1 MQRILFMM
9 LAAVCAFALPAS
21 AQQQAQRAPIDWW
34 LGYDTFRSVSMSPNG
49 QYIATLRHDD
59 TGDILMIIDMA
70 TRQSRAIQRART
82 DQSLQITSVGFAS
95 NSRVVFILQ
104 QRNRVQFTRS
114 SAVRRASVDDGF
126 ETNTRI
132 YASNLD
138 GSNLIQ
144 LYDPSRQGFDAYVD
158 ASLVSLLPKDDDNVL
173 LLVPTQGGNE
183 LRKVNVNTAAQQ
195 RVDTGT
201 IFTAGWSVDIDGT
214 PVLRS
219 DIIDNGRG
227 YAWLR
232 RGPGQRTWT
241 EITRY
246 RGAEG
251 VNSAPPFQPAG
262 PGAQPGQMIIAAR
275 REGADTR
282 GLYLLDT
289 ATGAYTET
297 VQVDSQFDMDGADID
312 AQRGVIMAACWWG
325 HRYQCAPKD
334 EEFAARWNAVQQAL
348 GNNVNIILADY
359 SDDLNR
365 LLIQT
370 FGPQDLG
377 TYYLYDH
384 QNHSLNVLLRQ
395 RPEANAALLPTERVV
410 EYTTSD
416 GQRQWGYLW
425 IPPGVTNAT
434 NLPTIVVPHG
444 GPEGRDYF
452 GADLFAPYLAA
463 QGYAVFQPNFRGG
476 DGFGRAFVEAGHRQ
490 WGRRMQED
498 VTDGARYL
506 FQQGIADPNRT
517 CIAGWSYGGYVAFTA
532 SFMNTDVFKCSVAGA
547 GVSDLR
553 QMLRWERAGS
563 TGNDVDRTGSGSS
576 SMGYRYWTTLI
587 GDGND
592 PSLDQYSAAQNANRV
607 GMPLLIIHG
616 DEDQTV
622 PIEQSQIM
630 ERAMQGAG
638 KSTRLITLADAD
650 HYLTPLQGDVMRTV
664 LTESLNF
671 VSSNIGPGVAPGSQ

>member
-1 MQRILFMM
+1 MQRILFVLM
-9 LAAVCAFALPAS
+9 AAAALVLPAS
-21 AQQQAQRAPIDWW
+21 AQQQVQRAPVDWW
-34 LGYDTFRSVSMSPNG
+34 LGYDSFRSVSMSPNG
-49 QYIATLRHDD
+49 QYIAALRHDD
-59 TGDILMIIDMA
+59 TGDILMITDMA

-82 DQSLQITSVGFAS
+82 DQSLQIVSVGFAS
-95 NSRVVFILQ
+95 NTRVVFILQ
-104 QRNRVQFTRS
+104 QRNRVEFTRG
-114 SAVRRASVDDGF
+114 SAVRRATVDGGF

-132 YASNLD
+132 YASDLD
-138 GSNLIQ
+138 GGNLIP
-144 LYDPSRQGFDAYVD
+144 LYDPSRQGFDATVD
-158 ASLVSLLPKDDDNVL
+158 AGLISLLPKDDDNVL
-173 LLVPTQGGNE
+173 LIVPTQGGNE
-183 LRKVNVNTAAQQ
+183 LRRVNVSTGAQQ

-201 IFTAGWSVDIDGT
+201 IFTAGWEVDIDGT
-214 PVLRS
+214 PVLRT

-227 YAWLR
+227 YSWLR

-246 RGAEG
+246 RGEEG

-262 PGAQPGQMIIAAR
+262 PGGQPGQMIIAAR
-275 REGADTR
+275 RDGTDTR
-282 GLYLLDT
+282 GLYIFDT
-289 ATGAYTET
+289 ATGEYTET
-297 VQVDSQFDMDGADID
+297 VQVDPQFDMDD
-312 AQRGVIMAACWWG
+312 AIVDAHRGTIMAACWWG
-325 HRYQCAPKD
+325 QRYQCAPKD
-334 EEFAARWNAVQQAL
+334 EQFATRWNAIKQAL
-348 GNNVNIILADY
+348 GDSVTVSLADY
-359 SDDLNR
+359 SDDLNQM
-365 LLIQT
+365 LVHT

-377 TYYLYDH
+377 TYYLYNH

-425 IPPGVTNAT
+425 LPPGITSAT

-444 GPEGRDYF
+444 GPEARDYY
-452 GADLFAPYLAA
+452 GGDLFAPYLAS

-476 DGFGRAFVEAGHRQ
+476 EGFGRAFVEAGHRQ

-498 VTDGARYL
+498 VADGARYL

-532 SFMNTDVFKCSVAGA
+532 SYMNADIFKCSVAGA

-563 TGNDVDRTGSGSS
+563 SGNDVDRSGSGSS

-587 GDGND
+587 GDGSD
-592 PSLDQYSAAQNANRV
+592 ASLDQYSAAQNAERV

-622 PIEQSQIM
+622 PIEQSQLM
-630 ERAMQGAG
+630 ERAMQRAG
-638 KSTRLITLADAD
+638 KPTRLITLTDAD

-664 LTESLNF
+664 LTESATF
-671 VSSNIGPGVAPGSQ
+671 VGQNIGPGVAPGSQ